1 MIGSKEAKRIEKL
14 LQEFGGT
21 NLYITNYAN
30 VAYEI
35 PYGAKLVLPESEDSC
50 EVQNKR
56 KHIGG
61 DFMKIYQRSDNI
73 LMKYCTPGE
82 YMFLAKL
89 KQFVSFNENIL
100 RKGGHSNGHL
110 LKSTE
115 IAKDLDMGKSTISEY
130 IKFFNDVNIIKE
142 YELTSKDN
150 PKDKNK
156 CLVVNP
162 WIYSKGT
169 AMLKDVQ
176 ELFNGTYW
184 HYISNLT
191 NEEKENI
198 KEIDNIEGLNPIL
211 QLKAKQLT
219 DFQSSSSSV

>member
-1 MIGSKEAKRIEKL
+1 MLKDAKIINNDTIE
-14 LQEFGGT
+14 
-21 NLYITNYAN
+21 
-30 VAYEI
+30 V
-35 PYGAKLVLPESEDSC
+35 
-50 EVQNKR
+50 
-56 KHIGG
+56 
-61 DFMKIYQRSDNI
+61 
-73 LMKYCTPGE
+73 
-82 YMFLAKL
+82 
-89 KQFVSFNENIL
+89 
-100 RKGGHSNGHL
+100 
-110 LKSTE
+110 
-115 IAKDLDMGKSTISEY
+115 KDVD
-130 IKFFNDVNIIKE
+130 IIKE

-211 QLKAKQLT
+211 QLKANQLA

>member
-1 MIGSKEAKRIEKL
+1 MLIL
-14 LQEFGGT
+14 L
-21 NLYITNYAN
+21 
-30 VAYEI
+30 
-35 PYGAKLVLPESEDSC
+35 
-50 EVQNKR
+50 
-56 KHIGG
+56 
-61 DFMKIYQRSDNI
+61 
-73 LMKYCTPGE
+73 
-82 YMFLAKL
+82 
-89 KQFVSFNENIL
+89 
-100 RKGGHSNGHL
+100 
-110 LKSTE
+110 
-115 IAKDLDMGKSTISEY
+115 
-130 IKFFNDVNIIKE
+130 KE

-156 CLVVNP
+156 CFVVNP